1 MPLVADAM
9 PRTGALLRTVPGR
22 TGQILIG
29 TLAAI
34 LVGLPMLLLPAPYG
48 LLAPVALAML
58 PVAGLVAFNN
68 AFALCLIFIVFSFFR
83 IHEAFPVLNPLRIP
97 SLVAIPTLLVLGWH
111 IALSRSIKPYWSKE
125 LKAFSVFFIITT
137 IGVLFAV
144 NRSSALTYWTA
155 TYWKIAIM
163 VIAIAWLTRDPKDFL
178 LAARAL
184 VIGGS
189 AVAIVAITNKLGGIG
204 LVEGTRVTI
213 GRDIGSVLGDPNDLS
228 LVLLFPLGFAACLVA
243 FPTGWL
249 NKMIGLVGTA
259 LIVWGIVCT
268 QSRGG
273 FLGII
278 ATFGVIGFRVVKS
291 KATLITVGCI
301 MAVAL
306 FAGMGINKRASGGA
320 REQGIDESSMGRIYA
335 WQAAIKMATT
345 HPLNGVGL
353 DNFTG
358 NYYFYSPHWDGTNHA
373 VHSTWFNVLAETG
386 FPGLI
391 AFVTMVIICLRSSY
405 QSMVRLDGARAP
417 PIVRA
422 MSLALFTG
430 LVSFCM
436 AGTFLTQGFTWP
448 IYILV
453 ALTTAMA
460 SHARTYAP
468 AAVVTPFMASRPVPL
483 KTGKAIAR
491 TLLK

>member
-1 MPLVADAM
+1 MRLAAETAPQI
-9 PRTGALLRTVPGR
+9 GR
-22 TGQILIG
+22 TGQIAAG
-29 TLAAI
+29 TLAAALI
-34 LVGLPMLLLPAPYG
+34 GLPMLLLPPPYA
-48 LLAPVALAML
+48 LLAPLALAIL
-58 PVAGLVAFNN
+58 PIAGLVAFNN

-83 IHEAFPVLNPLRIP
+83 IHEAFPALNPLRIP

-111 IALSRSIKPYWSKE
+111 IALSRSIKPFWSKE
-125 LKAFSVFFIITT
+125 LKSFSVFFVLTT
-137 IGVLFAV
+137 IGVLFAI

-155 TYWKIAIM
+155 TYWKIGIM
-163 VIAIAWLTRDPKDFL
+163 VVAIAWLTREPKDFL

-189 AVAIVAITNKLGGIG
+189 AIAIVAITNKLGGIG

-213 GRDIGSVLGDPNDLS
+213 ARDMGSVLGDPNDLS

-243 FPTGWL
+243 YPTGWL
-249 NKMIGLVGTA
+249 NKILGLVGTV
-259 LIVWGIVCT
+259 LIICAIVCT

-278 ATFGVIGFRVVKS
+278 ATFGVVGLRVVKS
-291 KATLITVGCI
+291 KVTFVTIGAI
-301 MAVAL
+301 MAVVL
-306 FAGMGINKRASGGA
+306 FAGMGISKRASGGA
-320 REQGIDESSMGRIYA
+320 KEQGVDESSMGRIYA
-335 WQAAIKMATT
+335 WQAAMKMAAT

-358 NYYFYSPHWDGTNHA
+358 NYYFYSPHWDGMNHA

-391 AFVTMVIICLRSSY
+391 AFVTMIVTCIRSSY
-405 QSMVRLDGARAP
+405 KSMVRLDGARAP

-430 LVSFCM
+430 LISFCV

-448 IYILV
+448 IYILL

-460 SHARTYAP
+460 KYARDYKP
-468 AAVVTPFMASRPVPL
+468 AEIVPPVPVRADL
-483 KTGKAIAR
+483 FNTGRLA
-491 TLLK
+491 

>member
-1 MPLVADAM
+1 MRLVAEA
-9 PRTGALLRTVPGR
+9 PPHPLPHPLPGRAEAQR
-22 TGQILIG
+22 TGQIVIGVLAALLIG
-29 TLAAI
+29 M
-34 LVGLPMLLLPAPYG
+34 PMMLLEPPYA
-48 LLAPVALAML
+48 LLAPVALAIL
-58 PVAGLVAFNN
+58 PIAGLIAFNN
-68 AFALCLIFIVFSFFR
+68 AFALCLVFIVFSFFR

-111 IALSRSIKPYWSKE
+111 VALSRSIKPFWSKE
-125 LKAFSVFFIITT
+125 LKAFSVFFVLTT
-137 IGVLFAV
+137 MGVLFAV
-144 NRSSALTYWTA
+144 NRSTALTYWMS

-163 VIAIAWLTRDPKDFL
+163 VVAIAWLTRAPKDFL

-184 VIGGS
+184 VIAGS

-213 GRDIGSVLGDPNDLS
+213 ARDMGSVLGDPNDLS

-243 FPTGWL
+243 YPTGWL
-249 NKMIGLVGTA
+249 NKIIGLVGTA
-259 LIVWGIVCT
+259 LIIWAIVCT

-291 KATLITVGCI
+291 KALFVTVGCV

-306 FAGMGINKRASGGA
+306 FVGMGISKRASGGSA
-320 REQGIDESSMGRIYA
+320 EQGIDESSMGRIYA
-335 WQAAIKMATT
+335 WQAAWKMATT
-345 HPLNGVGL
+345 RPLTGVGL

-358 NYYFYSPHWDGTNHA
+358 NYFEYSPHWDGMNHA

-391 AFVTMVIICLRSSY
+391 AFVTMIVICIRSSY
-405 QSMVRLDGARAP
+405 TSMVSLNAARAP

-422 MSLALFTG
+422 MSLALIAG
-430 LVSFCM
+430 LISFCV

-448 IYILV
+448 IYILLALTAAMAKYARDFKPAPIPASV
-453 ALTTAMA
+453 AL
-460 SHARTYAP
+460 
-468 AAVVTPFMASRPVPL
+468 
-483 KTGKAIAR
+483 
-491 TLLK
+491 

>member
-1 MPLVADAM
+1 MHLVADALA
-9 PRTGALLRTVPGR
+9 PSLPERTSPSHSGPSHSGPSLGGPSRIGQIAIGVLAALL
-22 TGQILIG
+22 I
-29 TLAAI
+29 
-34 LVGLPMLLLPAPYG
+34 GLPMMLLEPPYA
-48 LLAPVALAML
+48 LLAPVVLAIL
-58 PVAGLVAFNN
+58 PVAGLIAFNN
-68 AFALCLIFIVFSFFR
+68 AFALCLVFIVFSFFR
-83 IHEAFPVLNPLRIP
+83 IHEAFPILNPLRIP

-111 IALSRSIKPYWSKE
+111 IALSRSIKPFWSKE
-125 LKAFSVFFIITT
+125 LKAFSVFFVLTT

-144 NRSSALTYWTA
+144 NRASASAYWMS

-163 VIAIAWLTRDPKDFL
+163 VVAIAWLTREPKDFL

-213 GRDIGSVLGDPNDLS
+213 ARDMGSVLGDPNDLS

-243 FPTGWL
+243 YPTGWL
-249 NKMIGLVGTA
+249 NKIIGSVGTA
-259 LIVWGIVCT
+259 LIIWAIICT

-278 ATFGVIGFRVVKS
+278 ATFGVVGFRVVKS
-291 KATLITVGCI
+291 KGLFIAIGCV

-306 FAGMGINKRASGGA
+306 FVGMGISKRASGGA
-320 REQGIDESSMGRIYA
+320 AEQGIDESSMGRIYA
-335 WQAAIKMATT
+335 WQAAWKMAAKN
-345 HPLNGVGL
+345 PLNGVGL

-358 NYYFYSPHWDGTNHA
+358 NYYFYSPHWDGMNHA

-386 FPGLI
+386 FPGFI
-391 AFVTMVIICLRSSY
+391 AFVTMIIICIRSSY
-405 QSMVRLDGARAP
+405 KSMVSLNTARAP

-422 MSLALFTG
+422 MSLSLVAG
-430 LVSFCM
+430 LISFCV

-448 IYILV
+448 IYILL

-460 SHARTYAP
+460 KYARDYTP
-468 AAVVTPFMASRPVPL
+468 EPHSTSITAVT
-483 KTGKAIAR
+483 
-491 TLLK
+491 

>member
-1 MPLVADAM
+1 MQLVADAS
-9 PRTGALLRTVPGR
+9 PPTHTPHARPAFAGPNRPGPKR
-22 TGQILIG
+22 WGQILVG
-29 TLAAI
+29 AMAAALI
-34 LVGLPMLLLPAPYG
+34 GLPMLLLPPPYA
-48 LLAPVALAML
+48 LLAPLALAVL

-111 IALSRSIKPYWSKE
+111 ITLSRSIKPFWSKE
-125 LKAFSVFFIITT
+125 LKAFSVFFVLTT

-144 NRSSALTYWTA
+144 NRAAALTYWTS
-155 TYWKIAIM
+155 TYWKIGIM
-163 VIAIAWLTRDPKDFL
+163 VIAIAWLTREPKDFM

-189 AVAIVAITNKLGGIG
+189 AIAIVAITNKLGGIG

-213 GRDIGSVLGDPNDLS
+213 ARDMGSVLGDPNDLS

-243 FPTGWL
+243 YPTGWI
-249 NKMIGLVGTA
+249 NKILGVVGTA
-259 LIVWGIVCT
+259 LIIWAIVCT

-273 FLGII
+273 FLGIV
-278 ATFGVIGFRVVKS
+278 ATFGVVGLRVVRS
-291 KATLITVGCI
+291 KGLFIMVGCV
-301 MAVAL
+301 MALAL
-306 FAGMGINKRASGGA
+306 FVGMGISKRASGGA
-320 REQGIDESSMGRIYA
+320 AEQGIDESAMGRIYA
-335 WQAAIKMATT
+335 WQAAWKMAAT

-391 AFVTMVIICLRSSY
+391 AFVTMIVTCLRSSY
-405 QSMVRLDGARAP
+405 RSMISLNAARAP
-417 PIVRA
+417 PIVAA
-422 MSLALFTG
+422 MALALVAG
-430 LVSFCM
+430 LVSFCV

-448 IYILV
+448 VYILL
-453 ALTTAMA
+453 ALTAAMA
-460 SHARTYAP
+460 KYARDY
-468 AAVVTPFMASRPVPL
+468 VPVPVAIP
-483 KTGKAIAR
+483 TGR
-491 TLLK
+491 NSHG